1 MAFPSD
7 KNDKQFTSSR
17 IFFPTKISFMRYH
30 QLFCAKLEAAIHIY
44 FVENLFLEKVLNIYI
59 YIYIYIFVILLTYM
73 LMTTTIYALA
83 KR

>member
-17 IFFPTKISFMRYH
+17 IFFPTKICFMRYH

-44 FVENLFLEKVLNIYI
+44 FIKNLFLEKVLNIYI
-59 YIYIYIFVILLTYM
+59 YKGRGLQK
-73 LMTTTIYALA
+73 TI
-83 KR
+83 